1 MKKIDSFIENVFNNE
16 KDGKIILISSGGT
29 SVKLEKNT
37 GKDFNYKANTLDI
50 NTGQMNPNVNG
61 DESSGS
67 HCHLHFRIA
76 YIAGYDYSIS
86 EKFLF
91 SQFL

>member
-1 MKKIDSFIENVFNNE
+1 MEMKAVD
-16 KDGKIILISSGGT
+16 
-29 SVKLEKNT
+29 
-37 GKDFNYKANTLDI
+37 Y
-50 NTGQMNPNVNG
+50 
-61 DESSGS
+61 